1 MSSQTDDNVVTTS
14 RKSWP
19 LLRRYG
25 PDVAVLFGTAVFLTL
40 VSVVG
45 LLMIQS
51 R

>member
-1 MSSQTDDNVVTTS
+1 MSS

-25 PDVAVLFGTAVFLTL
+25 PDVAVLFATAAFLAL
-40 VSVVG
+40 VSVIG
-45 LLMIQS
+45 LLMMHS